1 MLQSVLGL
9 TLVFKGND
17 MKVYQKLNAARKQF
31 HTLQLKKTGLN
42 KFAGY
47 SYFELGDFLIPA
59 LNVFEEVGLC
69 AFISFGKDV
78 ATMNIVCTEDG
89 SSVALTS
96 PMAEANLK
104 GCHPIQNLGAV
115 ETYTRR
121 YLWVAALEIV
131 EHDALDSS
139 APIETKTDGKAV
151 RAVYKET
158 VKQPALGGFAESLT
172 PEDREFLKDLA
183 AWLTEAAQETPAKDL
198 LDKLAGYNLDEN
210 QSLYMQSNL
219 DAKTRKYLGMTY
231 VKAA

>member
-1 MLQSVLGL
+1 M
-9 TLVFKGND
+9 N
-17 MKVYQKLNAARKQF
+17 VYQKLNDARIQF
-31 HTLQLKKTGLN
+31 HKLELKKTGLN

-59 LNVFEEVGLC
+59 LSVFHDNGLC

-78 ATMNIVCTEDG
+78 ATMTIASVSDGGSIV
-89 SSVALTS
+89 LTS

-158 VKQPALGGFAESLT
+158 PKQPALGGIGLSLIHI
-172 PEDREFLKDLA
+172 
-183 AWLTEAAQETPAKDL
+183 
-198 LDKLAGYNLDEN
+198 
-210 QSLYMQSNL
+210 
-219 DAKTRKYLGMTY
+219 
-231 VKAA
+231 

>member
-1 MLQSVLGL
+1 
-9 TLVFKGND
+9 

-96 PMAEANLK
+96 PMAEAQLK

-139 APIETKTDGKAV
+139 APIETKTDGKTV

-158 VKQPALGGFAESLT
+158 VKQPALGGIGDELDAKEKA
-172 PEDREFLKDLA
+172 RLKQLA
-183 AWLTEAAQETPAKDL
+183 AWVSDNIDFPDVVQEEL
-198 LDKLAGYNLDEN
+198 EVQQLDET
-210 QSLYMQSNL
+210 QSLYMQSFL
-219 DAKTRKYLGMTY
+219 GPKERKALGMTY